1 MKYAKFAAV
10 VFILFF
16 LGYVLGP
23 TINPMLVKEKSPENL
38 LKVSVKLDGGATYEI
53 DLAEYRD
60 GDLPETIKIMKPA
73 SIPTLTGER
82 TRPLRKDDKVKLLNR
97 KDNML
102 IIETLDGMA
111 KGTIEPLNTDIYQ
124 VLAQK
129 KFDDD
134 AAKVAGSPKPLA
146 PVPPSPGPAP
156 SPTPAP
162 APAPIE
168 PVAVT
173 PAPVPAPNPAMPV
186 VEPTPAVEPTP
197 PSPEPSGGGDL
208 TDDQIVELMKKSIA
222 GGAVKEFKADQV
234 KGWKAAEKETVDGTE
249 YQTGLAAYEAATIF
263 GVKPVQAKAL
273 IKGGKIERW
282 VYAKSGMEIQ

>member
-1 MKYAKFAAV
+1 MSWE
-10 VFILFF
+10 
-16 LGYVLGP
+16 P

-73 SIPTLTGER
+73 NIPTLTGEGSK
-82 TRPLRKDDKVKLLNR
+82 PLRKDDKVKLLNR

-102 IIETLDGMA
+102 IVETLDGMA
-111 KGTIEPLNTDIYQ
+111 KGTIEPLSTDIYQ

-134 AAKVAGSPKPLA
+134 AAKVAGSPKPPS
-146 PVPPSPGPAP
+146 PVTPAPGPAP
-156 SPTPAP
+156 APEPAP
-162 APAPIE
+162 APTPAPIE

-173 PAPVPAPNPAMPV
+173 PTPAPAPDPTMPAVEPAPV
-186 VEPTPAVEPTP
+186 VEPTT

-208 TDDQIVELMKKSIA
+208 TDDQIVELMKQSIA

-273 IKGGKIERW
+273 IKGGKVERW

>member
-10 VFILFF
+10 VLLLFF

-23 TINPMLVKEKSPENL
+23 TINPMLVKEKKPENL

-60 GDLPETIKIMKPA
+60 GDLPETVKIMKPA
-73 SIPTLTGER
+73 TIPTLTGEG
-82 TRPLRKDDKVKLLNR
+82 TKPLRKDDKVKLLNR

-102 IIETLDGMA
+102 IVESLDGMA
-111 KGTIEPLNTDIYQ
+111 KGTIEPRSTDIYQ
-124 VLAQK
+124 LLAQK

-134 AAKVAGSPKPLA
+134 AAKVAGGPKPPVTPTPA
-146 PVPPSPGPAP
+146 PGPGPA
-156 SPTPAP
+156 PTPAP
-162 APAPIE
+162 APVPVA

-173 PAPVPAPNPAMPV
+173 PTPVEPAPA
-186 VEPTPAVEPTP
+186 
-197 PSPEPSGGGDL
+197 GGGDL
-208 TDDQIVELMKKSIA
+208 TDDQIVEVMKKSIA
-222 GGAVKEFKADQV
+222 DGAVKEFKADQV
-234 KGWKAAEKETVDGTE
+234 KGWKASEKETVDGTE

-273 IKGGKIERW
+273 IKGGKVERW